1 MSILSKN
8 AFYLPAVGC
17 RICKS
22 TIELIHNLGTLSS
35 SGTFPSTRAEIVP
48 EGPLEIGRC
57 VSCGLVQLKHDF
69 NKSILYSDSYGYR
82 SGLQESMVTHLQGI
96 ADSAS
101 KRIKTSFP
109 EKSSDSTF
117 VDIGSNDATLL
128 KQMKK
133 IHGDHGRY
141 LGVDPSAEKY
151 SELYRD
157 SGIELF
163 AELFDSHTAKNRLG
177 AISADVVTSIA
188 MFYDLEDPV
197 DFALAVSEIL
207 NENGIWILEQ
217 SYLPDMILNNAFDTI
232 CHEHLEYY
240 SLTDISN
247 ICERAGLRV
256 FDVEMN
262 NSNGGSFRT
271 FVCHQGNELY
281 PTTPIVNEILFKEE
295 SELSIDNELGEFFV
309 KISDIKRQT
318 LAELRGL
325 ATSGKIVH
333 GYGAS
338 TKGNTLLQYFGI
350 DESLMPFIAERNPDK
365 YGKFTPGT
373 KIPIISESES
383 RDMKPDYYFV
393 LPWHFRESI
402 LARESQFSDSRR
414 FIFPL
419 PVFEIV

>member
-1 MSILSKN
+1 VSILSKN
-8 AFYLPAVGC
+8 VFYLPAVGC

-82 SGLQESMVTHLQGI
+82 SSLQESMVTHLQGI

-151 SELYRD
+151 TELYRD

-163 AELFDSHTAKNRLG
+163 AELFDSQTAKNRLG

-281 PTTPIVNEILFKEE
+281 PTAPIVNEILFKED
-295 SELSIDNELGEFFV
+295 SALSIDNELEEFFV

-325 ATSGKIVH
+325 ASSGKIVH